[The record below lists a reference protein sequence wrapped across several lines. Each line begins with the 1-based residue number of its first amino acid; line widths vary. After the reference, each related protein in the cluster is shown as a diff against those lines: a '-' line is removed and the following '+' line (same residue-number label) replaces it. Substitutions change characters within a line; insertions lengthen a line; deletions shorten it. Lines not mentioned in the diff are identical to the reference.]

1 VRDGRDDDE
10 GDTVSVTPATLAE
23 SNLRRGEA
31 CLVVIY
37 GPELGR
43 RIPLAHSHFEI
54 GRSSKSDLSIDQ
66 ESISRHHA
74 RIAAAG
80 GAFILMDLDSTNG
93 TYVNDV
99 AIKEHGL
106 EDGDQIKI
114 GRSILKFMT
123 GDNIETSYHE
133 EIYRLVTVDA
143 LTQLFNKRYFNEAL
157 EREFNRARRYKRHLS
172 LFVIDLDHFKQIND
186 RYGHVAGDFVLR
198 QLAIEVKAKLRRE
211 DIFARVGGE
220 EFGVLLPEVPHEG
233 ALVTAEKVRT
243 VVEAARFSFD
253 KHVIKGTV
261 SIGVA
266 TVDPAS
272 MAEGDVGARAEI
284 GGEAEA
290 AASDEHTPSDGDA
303 KGKLKSAAALYA
315 LADAALYLAKE
326 RGRNRI
332 DVA

>member
-1 VRDGRDDDE
+1 MIDGRDDDD
-10 GDTVSVTPATLAE
+10 GDTVSVTPAALTE
-23 SNLRRGEA
+23 TNLRRGEA

-54 GRSSKSDLSIDQ
+54 GRSSRSDLSIDQ

-74 RIAAAG
+74 RIAAVG
-80 GAFILMDLDSTNG
+80 GGTYTLMDLGSTNG

-99 AIKEHGL
+99 GITEHRL
-106 EDGDQIKI
+106 VDGDQIKI

-143 LTQLFNKRYFNEAL
+143 LTQLFNKRYFGEAL

-172 LFVIDLDHFKQIND
+172 LFLLDLDHFKHIND
-186 RYGHVAGDFVLR
+186 KYGHVAGDFVLR
-198 QLAIEVKAKLRRE
+198 QLAVEVKAKLRRE

-220 EFGVLLPEVPHEG
+220 EFGVLLPEVRHEG
-233 ALVTAEKVRT
+233 AMATAEKVRK
-243 VVEAARFSFD
+243 VVEAAQFRFD
-253 KHVIKGTV
+253 KQTIPGTV

-266 TVDPAS
+266 TLDPAFLLPADDES
-272 MAEGDVGARAEI
+272 
-284 GGEAEA
+284 
-290 AASDEHTPSDGDA
+290 SDEHEETEPDPLQMN
-303 KGKLKSAAALYA
+303 GKPKTAAALYA
-315 LADAALYLAKE
+315 LADAALYQAKE

-332 DVA
+332 AAA

>member
-1 VRDGRDDDE
+1 MIDGRDDDD
-10 GDTVSVTPATLAE
+10 GDTVSVTPAALTE
-23 SNLRRGEA
+23 TNLRRGEA

-74 RIAAAG
+74 RIAAVG
-80 GAFILMDLDSTNG
+80 GGTFTLMDLGSTNG

-99 AIKEHGL
+99 SITEHRL
-106 EDGDQIKI
+106 ADGDQIKI

-143 LTQLFNKRYFNEAL
+143 LTQLFNKRYFGEAL

-172 LFVIDLDHFKQIND
+172 LFLLDLDHFKHIND
-186 RYGHVAGDFVLR
+186 HYGHVAGDFVLR
-198 QLAIEVKAKLRRE
+198 QLAVEVKAKLRRE

-220 EFGVLLPEVPHEG
+220 EFGVLLPEVRHEG
-233 ALVTAEKVRT
+233 ALATAEKVRK
-243 VVEAARFSFD
+243 VVEAAQFTFD
-253 KHVIKGTV
+253 KHTIRGTV

-266 TVDPAS
+266 TLDPALFVP
-272 MAEGDVGARAEI
+272 GDEDSADDDEETDPDPSAS
-284 GGEAEA
+284 GGLAN
-290 AASDEHTPSDGDA
+290 
-303 KGKLKSAAALYA
+303 GKPKSAAALYA
-315 LADAALYLAKE
+315 LADAALYQAKE
-326 RGRNRI
+326 RGRNR
-332 DVA
+332 VEAA

>member
-1 VRDGRDDDE
+1 M
-10 GDTVSVTPATLAE
+10 
-23 SNLRRGEA
+23 
-31 CLVVIY
+31 VIY

-74 RIAAAG
+74 RIAAVGG
-80 GAFILMDLDSTNG
+80 GAFTLMDLGSTNG
-93 TYVNDV
+93 TYVNDR
-99 AIKEHGL
+99 AITEHRL
-106 EDGDQIKI
+106 SDGDQIKI

-143 LTQLFNKRYFNEAL
+143 LTQLFNKRYFGEAL

-172 LFVIDLDHFKQIND
+172 LFLIDLDHFKQIND

-198 QLAIEVKAKLRRE
+198 QLAVEVKGKLRRE

-220 EFGVLLPEVPHEG
+220 EFGILLPEVEHPG
-233 ALVTAEKVRT
+233 AMSTAEKVRK
-243 VVEAARFSFD
+243 VVEAAQFTFD
-253 KHVIKGTV
+253 KHTIRGTV

-266 TVDPAS
+266 TLDPAMFADDES
-272 MAEGDVGARAEI
+272 EAGAESTEDPSSAP
-284 GGEAEA
+284 
-290 AASDEHTPSDGDA
+290 SSDGLSSGTA
-303 KGKLKSAAALYA
+303 KTAAALYA

-326 RGRNRI
+326 RGRNRV
-332 DVA
+332 DAA

>member
-1 VRDGRDDDE
+1 M
-10 GDTVSVTPATLAE
+10 
-23 SNLRRGEA
+23 
-31 CLVVIY
+31 IY

-80 GAFILMDLDSTNG
+80 GGSFTLMDLGSTNG

-99 AIKEHGL
+99 AITEHRL
-106 EDGDQIKI
+106 ADGDQIKI

-143 LTQLFNKRYFNEAL
+143 LTQLFNKRYFGEAL

-172 LFVIDLDHFKQIND
+172 LFLIDLDHFKQIND

-198 QLAIEVKAKLRRE
+198 QLALEVKGKLRRE

-220 EFGVLLPEVPHEG
+220 EFGVLLPEVQHAG
-233 ALVTAEKVRT
+233 AMATAEKVRK
-243 VVEAARFSFD
+243 VVEAAQFSFD
-253 KHVIKGTV
+253 KHIIRGTV

-266 TVDPAS
+266 TLDPAS
-272 MAEGDVGARAEI
+272 FSDQELEQPAESADEPLASSPSSGSSDGALPEKPKT
-284 GGEAEA
+284 
-290 AASDEHTPSDGDA
+290 AAS
-303 KGKLKSAAALYA
+303 LYA

-326 RGRNRI
+326 RGRNR
-332 DVA
+332 VTAA

>member
-1 VRDGRDDDE
+1 VIDGRDDDD
-10 GDTVSVTPATLAE
+10 GDTVSVTPAALTDA
-23 SNLRRGEA
+23 NLRRGEA

-74 RIAAAG
+74 RIAAVGG
-80 GAFILMDLDSTNG
+80 GAFTLMDLGSTNG
-93 TYVNDV
+93 TYVNDR
-99 AIKEHGL
+99 AITEHRL
-106 EDGDQIKI
+106 SDGDQIKI

-143 LTQLFNKRYFNEAL
+143 LTQLFNKRYFGEAL

-172 LFVIDLDHFKQIND
+172 LFLIDLDHFKQIND

-198 QLAIEVKAKLRRE
+198 QLAVEVKGKLRRE

-220 EFGVLLPEVPHEG
+220 EFGILLPEVEHPG
-233 ALVTAEKVRT
+233 AMSTA
-243 VVEAARFSFD
+243 D
-253 KHVIKGTV
+253 KHTIRGTV

-266 TVDPAS
+266 TLDPAMFADDES
-272 MAEGDVGARAEI
+272 EAGAESTEDPSSAP
-284 GGEAEA
+284 
-290 AASDEHTPSDGDA
+290 SSDGLSSGTA
-303 KGKLKSAAALYA
+303 KTAAALYA

-326 RGRNRI
+326 RGRNRV
-332 DVA
+332 DAA